1 MHLPENSNLDIAN
14 CQNWLCP
21 NLKIHWQILSVSDSE
36 QVLLQAI
43 KTEQNF
49 LFSGTEGYALKHF
62 DGTLTVKQVQEKCQ
76 QEFGEEIEPTFI
88 MQLLDK
94 LSNLRVLSIPK
105 KNEIQKLSAEQTT
118 KNIKLYR
125 LKSTVQWIWH
135 TDGYWLLRLQNT
147 ENIAYVQVSNYDK
160 SLILQLG
167 KLPVENIV
175 DKYKI
180 NPQYLQEL
188 LQNLAVKGML
198 EGIEPPK
205 FPKKFSIFKIL
216 FFKFRLFNP
225 DNWLNQNINNFRFI
239 FTTEFCLLLC
249 IFLGFTTV
257 IAFSKQ
263 ERIYNLGQELWSS
276 QGYSLIIPFA
286 LLMMLVVSIHEL
298 GHAFTLKHYKG
309 VVLDIGLMFICLFPG
324 AYTNTTDAYG
334 LVKRRQRTLVMAA
347 GVICQV
353 VIWGIAL
360 CLWSMSTPGN
370 WFYTDPATN
379 SLTVSDTKPLG
390 IGTDQFDAL
399 KSKGEI
405 QKWLKDNTQNG
416 IKPDLVGH
424 SLGGALAQMTAAE
437 FSDYV
442 NETVTFNSP
451 GIGPLWLPKVIN
463 YKGKVT
469 HFMTDGDPVSSGG
482 LFFLPGTF
490 YTIDFPNP
498 LDYPNPLDRHLKAFL
513 DDPKAKIRQGSD
525 VDVYTN
531 PYRILA
537 EPLRTELGFLR
548 DLGAAIVEPS
558 GNFLANQIM
567 QGIDATSSF
576 ANSAIEALKQK
587 AAGAKQKAEELA
599 NQAKSLYETAK
610 ANVEQAKAA
619 YQNFQVEVQKATT
632 QIVQQSQQKIK
643 EVAQQVMNSVAQNP
657 IVKAG
662 SKVVNY
668 VANYAQK
675 AVKVVGN
682 IINGAKQ
689 FVNNVIDTGKQII
702 NNVIEQGKQAY
713 ENVKNFV
720 TEKVEQGKQFVT
732 ETYNKVAES
741 VNTVTNTISNG
752 FNGVKSLFGW

>member
-1 MHLPENSNLDIAN
+1 MHLPENSNLDIAT

-160 SLILQLG
+160 NLILQLG

-175 DKYKI
+175 YKYKI

-188 LQNLAVKGML
+188 LQKLAVKGML

-205 FPKKFSIFKIL
+205 VPKKFSIFKIL

-360 CLWSMSTPGN
+360 CLWSMSTPGS
-370 WFYTDPATN
+370 WFYTATYLLMLAAQFTLALNLNPLNKFDGYYLVEAITGINHLRKRSFAYYAQLWRREPSPECTEDIGILAVYAPACLLYIT
-379 SLTVSDTKPLG
+379 
-390 IGTDQFDAL
+390 
-399 KSKGEI
+399 
-405 QKWLKDNTQNG
+405 WL
-416 IKPDLVGH
+416 LV
-424 SLGGALAQMTAAE
+424 
-437 FSDYV
+437 
-442 NETVTFNSP
+442 N
-451 GIGPLWLPKVIN
+451 
-463 YKGKVT
+463 
-469 HFMTDGDPVSSGG
+469 
-482 LFFLPGTF
+482 LFFWIWHL
-490 YTIDFPNP
+490 YTPYFP
-498 LDYPNPLDRHLKAFL
+498 
-513 DDPKAKIRQGSD
+513 
-525 VDVYTN
+525 
-531 PYRILA
+531 
-537 EPLRTELGFLR
+537 
-548 DLGAAIVEPS
+548 
-558 GNFLANQIM
+558 
-567 QGIDATSSF
+567 
-576 ANSAIEALKQK
+576 
-587 AAGAKQKAEELA
+587 
-599 NQAKSLYETAK
+599 
-610 ANVEQAKAA
+610 
-619 YQNFQVEVQKATT
+619 
-632 QIVQQSQQKIK
+632 
-643 EVAQQVMNSVAQNP
+643 
-657 IVKAG
+657 
-662 SKVVNY
+662 VN
-668 VANYAQK
+668 
-675 AVKVVGN
+675 
-682 IINGAKQ
+682 
-689 FVNNVIDTGKQII
+689 
-702 NNVIEQGKQAY
+702 
-713 ENVKNFV
+713 
-720 TEKVEQGKQFVT
+720 
-732 ETYNKVAES
+732 
-741 VNTVTNTISNG
+741 
-752 FNGVKSLFGW
+752 